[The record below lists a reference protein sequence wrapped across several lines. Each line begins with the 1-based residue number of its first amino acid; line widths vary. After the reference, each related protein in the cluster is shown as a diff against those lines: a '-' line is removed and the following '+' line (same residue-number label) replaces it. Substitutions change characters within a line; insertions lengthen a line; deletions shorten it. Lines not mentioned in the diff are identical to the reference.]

1 MPQFNLPLTMT
12 AAIKWRGRGGVRFAL
27 PSTAH
32 RTQPMAMVVK
42 FPFRSNETQQ
52 ERPREVQD
60 PAALS
65 AEVIVFPRMSLVDL
79 RSISE
84 AMRADRE
91 RQDVV

>member
-1 MPQFNLPLTMT
+1 
-12 AAIKWRGRGGVRFAL
+12 
-27 PSTAH
+27 
-32 RTQPMAMVVK
+32 MAMVVK
-42 FPFRSNETQQ
+42 FPSRSNETQQ

-84 AMRADRE
+84 AMQADRE